1 MNAQQTVVGMSMSR
15 DSNNRIRFSVDDS
28 HSGDTII
35 KVDMSLEEF
44 GLMVTGLH
52 GVKGVAGFYPDCNIA
67 KKRETK
73 TVTIDIDKFNTPK
86 ETIVGM
92 VHKDFA
98 EKYEPDGWELHS
110 NGTRSQ
116 QNVSGK
122 HCYTIKRYE
131 PVENPLEVERFY

>member
-1 MNAQQTVVGMSMSR
+1 MNTQQTVVGMSMSR

-52 GVKGVAGFYPDCNIA
+52 GVKGIAEFYPDCNIA

-73 TVTIDIDKFNTPK
+73 TVTIDIDKFSTSK
-86 ETIVGM
+86 EDELDLVRR
-92 VHKDFA
+92 DFT
-98 EKYEPDGWELHS
+98 EKYESDGWELHS
-110 NGTRSQ
+110 DGTRSQ

-131 PVENPLEVERFY
+131 PIENPLEVERFY

>member
-1 MNAQQTVVGMSMSR
+1 MNTQQTVVGMSMSR

-52 GVKGVAGFYPDCNIA
+52 GVKGIAEFYPDCNVA

-73 TVTIDIDKFNTPK
+73 TVMIDVDKFNTPK

-122 HCYTIKRYE
+122 HCYVIKRYE